1 MLWQPSKQSKAD
13 ALNLILHQPLLGS
26 VIEFRRAW
34 AFMCGHL
41 LGVLQCAAVGQIG
54 SDAGRVKTVVADR
67 RVDAG
72 GDAARAT
79 RLAWAQCRGSSS
91 CNREAGL
98 SLMRASTSASQ
109 AGGSAVQAALAKRR
123 TVIEGRMLNRAAVC
137 EPLHSS
143 AGAGMT
149 CSARRGWAGPA
160 HLTPAPLRRANMPDV
175 HAAILDQTEMKV
187 PVETRGLNAALA
199 DAGQMLD
206 YAIARG
212 LLSAREPNAG
222 ASIIAGIMQ
231 AQTAAPSD
239 TLTTTVINTFYASY
253 ERLAYVVR
261 PVTAKSLA
269 ASQRASLAGMK
280 ALALLLVSGVIMF
293 SIFLFMCNDTLN
305 ETSTLIDQQNAAA
318 LKLWSDVQ
326 VMQSDAVAGRGEGG
340 RRPDGIVADRVFE
353 QIVEFSRKNAWLLQ
367 SASRLNFWF
376 VPPWL
381 QVGYMDVVFNA
392 ENPHGLDHLNIS
404 PDVSTPAE
412 IRKEAVEQIR
422 AYQYIR
428 DYALG
433 LYKINSL
440 IYTSLSTY
448 FLPTVYALLGSFLY
462 GLRFYSRLIKRN
474 EFLPS
479 VANSARYYIAAIAG
493 LVVGLFANLLPKG
506 MEMPPLAAAFLV
518 GYGVEMFFSRLDML
532 IRRLKGTDAPV
543 VGQKTATKVGAGVD
557 PV

>member
-1 MLWQPSKQSKAD
+1 
-13 ALNLILHQPLLGS
+13 
-26 VIEFRRAW
+26 
-34 AFMCGHL
+34 
-41 LGVLQCAAVGQIG
+41 
-54 SDAGRVKTVVADR
+54 
-67 RVDAG
+67 
-72 GDAARAT
+72 
-79 RLAWAQCRGSSS
+79 
-91 CNREAGL
+91 
-98 SLMRASTSASQ
+98 
-109 AGGSAVQAALAKRR
+109 
-123 TVIEGRMLNRAAVC
+123 
-137 EPLHSS
+137 
-143 AGAGMT
+143 
-149 CSARRGWAGPA
+149 
-160 HLTPAPLRRANMPDV
+160 MPDV

-206 YAIARG
+206 YAIAHG

-239 TLTTTVINTFYASY
+239 TLTPTVINTFYASY

-280 ALALLLVSGVIMF
+280 ALALLLVSGVILF

-326 VMQSDAVAGRGEGG
+326 VMQSDAVAGGGEGG

-557 PV
+557 PA

>member
-1 MLWQPSKQSKAD
+1 
-13 ALNLILHQPLLGS
+13 
-26 VIEFRRAW
+26 
-34 AFMCGHL
+34 
-41 LGVLQCAAVGQIG
+41 
-54 SDAGRVKTVVADR
+54 
-67 RVDAG
+67 
-72 GDAARAT
+72 
-79 RLAWAQCRGSSS
+79 
-91 CNREAGL
+91 
-98 SLMRASTSASQ
+98 
-109 AGGSAVQAALAKRR
+109 
-123 TVIEGRMLNRAAVC
+123 
-137 EPLHSS
+137 
-143 AGAGMT
+143 
-149 CSARRGWAGPA
+149 
-160 HLTPAPLRRANMPDV
+160 MPDV
-175 HAAILDQTEMKV
+175 HAAILDQTEIKV

-199 DAGQMLD
+199 DAGQVLD

-222 ASIIAGIMQ
+222 ASIIAGIVQ
-231 AQTAAPSD
+231 AQTAALSD
-239 TLTTTVINTFYASY
+239 TLTTTAISTFYASY

-261 PVTAKSLA
+261 PVTAQSLA
-269 ASQRASLAGMK
+269 ASQKASLAGMK

-326 VMQSDAVAGRGEGG
+326 VMQSDAVGGRGEDG

-381 QVGYMDVVFNA
+381 QLSYMDVVFNA
-392 ENPHGLDHLNIS
+392 KNPHGVDHLNIP

-412 IRKEAVEQIR
+412 IRKEAVEQIK

-433 LYKINSL
+433 LYKINSA
-440 IYTSLSTY
+440 IYNSLSTY
-448 FLPTVYALLGSFLY
+448 FLPTVYALLGAFLY

-518 GYGVEMFFSRLDML
+518 GYGVEMFFWRLDVL
-532 IRRLKGTDAPV
+532 IRRLKGRDE
-543 VGQKTATKVGAGVD
+543 KTATKVGAGVD
-557 PV
+557 LV

>member
-1 MLWQPSKQSKAD
+1 
-13 ALNLILHQPLLGS
+13 
-26 VIEFRRAW
+26 
-34 AFMCGHL
+34 
-41 LGVLQCAAVGQIG
+41 
-54 SDAGRVKTVVADR
+54 
-67 RVDAG
+67 
-72 GDAARAT
+72 
-79 RLAWAQCRGSSS
+79 
-91 CNREAGL
+91 
-98 SLMRASTSASQ
+98 
-109 AGGSAVQAALAKRR
+109 
-123 TVIEGRMLNRAAVC
+123 
-137 EPLHSS
+137 
-143 AGAGMT
+143 
-149 CSARRGWAGPA
+149 
-160 HLTPAPLRRANMPDV
+160 MPDV
-175 HAAILDQTEMKV
+175 HAAILDQTEIKV
-187 PVETRGLNAALA
+187 PVDTRGLNAALA

-222 ASIIAGIMQ
+222 ASIIAGIMR
-231 AQTAAPSD
+231 AQTAALSD

-326 VMQSDAVAGRGEGG
+326 VMQSDAEGG
-340 RRPDGIVADRVFE
+340 RRPDGIVVDRVFE

-381 QVGYMDVVFNA
+381 RLGYMDVVFNA
-392 ENPHGLDHLNIS
+392 ENPHGLDHLNIP

-412 IRKEAVEQIR
+412 IRKEAVEQIK
-422 AYQYIR
+422 ACQYIR

-448 FLPTVYALLGSFLY
+448 FLPTVYALLGAFLY

-518 GYGVEMFFSRLDML
+518 GYGVEMFFWRLDVL
-532 IRRLKGTDAPV
+532 IRRLKGTDGPV